1 MIHALIKLHVGN
13 PERYGLPAPDHK
25 FGEAHPTVS
34 GRILDR
40 IAHGTIA
47 PKPNIRRFDGD
58 EVEFDDGSRA
68 HADVVVYCTG
78 YKISF
83 PFFDADLISAPENHI
98 ELFRRVFHPEF
109 DDVFFVALL
118 QPLGATMPLAE
129 AQGQW
134 IADYLK
140 GEYALPPRPALL
152 QDIEDETAAMRK
164 RYVASKRHTIQVDF
178 DDYLHALGKERRA
191 GAERARR
198 QGFRLPVAPGAARAQ
213 VAGMSAAAGLG
224 KRERTK
230 AANREAILVAA
241 RRVFSDIG
249 YGAASVRDVVRETD
263 LATGTFY
270 NYFPDKESVLR
281 ALVDE
286 ITVEARA
293 RVHTARMAATT
304 LEGFVSGGFRAY
316 FEFLAEDPDTVALMR
331 RNSGTIRA
339 MFDEPAL
346 GAGIDELRA
355 DLETAVTQGRI
366 PPHDADLMA
375 VAMVGAGVE
384 IGLHMVERD
393 PPDVE
398 RAVGFVT
405 DVFLGAFERIG

>member
-1 MIHALIKLHVGN
+1 
-13 PERYGLPAPDHK
+13 
-25 FGEAHPTVS
+25 VS
-34 GRILDR
+34 
-40 IAHGTIA
+40 T
-47 PKPNIRRFDGD
+47 
-58 EVEFDDGSRA
+58 
-68 HADVVVYCTG
+68 
-78 YKISF
+78 
-83 PFFDADLISAPENHI
+83 
-98 ELFRRVFHPEF
+98 
-109 DDVFFVALL
+109 
-118 QPLGATMPLAE
+118 
-129 AQGQW
+129 
-134 IADYLK
+134 
-140 GEYALPPRPALL
+140 
-152 QDIEDETAAMRK
+152 TA
-164 RYVASKRHTIQVDF
+164 V
-178 DDYLHALGKERRA
+178 
-191 GAERARR
+191 
-198 QGFRLPVAPGAARAQ
+198 
-213 VAGMSAAAGLG
+213 G

-293 RVHTARMAATT
+293 RVRTARLAATT

-331 RNSGTIRA
+331 RNFGTIRT

-355 DLETAVTQGRI
+355 DLETAVTRGRI

-375 VAMVGAGVE
+375 MAMVGAGVE

-398 RAVGFVT
+398 RAVNFVT
-405 DVFLGAFERIG
+405 DVFLGAFERMG

>member
-1 MIHALIKLHVGN
+1 
-13 PERYGLPAPDHK
+13 
-25 FGEAHPTVS
+25 
-34 GRILDR
+34 
-40 IAHGTIA
+40 
-47 PKPNIRRFDGD
+47 
-58 EVEFDDGSRA
+58 
-68 HADVVVYCTG
+68 
-78 YKISF
+78 
-83 PFFDADLISAPENHI
+83 
-98 ELFRRVFHPEF
+98 
-109 DDVFFVALL
+109 
-118 QPLGATMPLAE
+118 
-129 AQGQW
+129 
-134 IADYLK
+134 
-140 GEYALPPRPALL
+140 
-152 QDIEDETAAMRK
+152 
-164 RYVASKRHTIQVDF
+164 
-178 DDYLHALGKERRA
+178 
-191 GAERARR
+191 
-198 QGFRLPVAPGAARAQ
+198 
-213 VAGMSAAAGLG
+213 MSAAALG

-241 RRVFSDIG
+241 RHVFSTIG

-286 ITVEARA
+286 ITDEARA
-293 RVHTARMAATT
+293 RVHAARMEATT

-316 FEFLAEDPDTVALMR
+316 FELLAEDPDTVALMR

-384 IGLHMVERD
+384 LGLHMVERD

-398 RAVGFVT
+398 RAVAFVT

>member
-1 MIHALIKLHVGN
+1 M
-13 PERYGLPAPDHK
+13 
-25 FGEAHPTVS
+25 T
-34 GRILDR
+34 
-40 IAHGTIA
+40 
-47 PKPNIRRFDGD
+47 
-58 EVEFDDGSRA
+58 
-68 HADVVVYCTG
+68 
-78 YKISF
+78 
-83 PFFDADLISAPENHI
+83 
-98 ELFRRVFHPEF
+98 
-109 DDVFFVALL
+109 
-118 QPLGATMPLAE
+118 
-129 AQGQW
+129 
-134 IADYLK
+134 
-140 GEYALPPRPALL
+140 
-152 QDIEDETAAMRK
+152 
-164 RYVASKRHTIQVDF
+164 
-178 DDYLHALGKERRA
+178 
-191 GAERARR
+191 
-198 QGFRLPVAPGAARAQ
+198 
-213 VAGMSAAAGLG
+213 AAAGVG

-281 ALVDE
+281 ALVGE

-293 RVHTARMAATT
+293 RVRAARTAATT
-304 LEGFVSGGFRAY
+304 LEGFVSAGFRAY
-316 FEFLAEDPDTVALMR
+316 FEFLAEDPETVALMR

-355 DLETAVTQGRI
+355 DLETAVTEGRI

-375 VAMVGAGVE
+375 MAMVGAGVE

-398 RAVGFVT
+398 RAVTFVT

>member
-1 MIHALIKLHVGN
+1 M
-13 PERYGLPAPDHK
+13 
-25 FGEAHPTVS
+25 T
-34 GRILDR
+34 
-40 IAHGTIA
+40 
-47 PKPNIRRFDGD
+47 
-58 EVEFDDGSRA
+58 
-68 HADVVVYCTG
+68 
-78 YKISF
+78 
-83 PFFDADLISAPENHI
+83 
-98 ELFRRVFHPEF
+98 
-109 DDVFFVALL
+109 
-118 QPLGATMPLAE
+118 
-129 AQGQW
+129 
-134 IADYLK
+134 
-140 GEYALPPRPALL
+140 
-152 QDIEDETAAMRK
+152 
-164 RYVASKRHTIQVDF
+164 
-178 DDYLHALGKERRA
+178 
-191 GAERARR
+191 
-198 QGFRLPVAPGAARAQ
+198 
-213 VAGMSAAAGLG
+213 AAAGVG

-293 RVHTARMAATT
+293 RVRAARTAATT
-304 LEGFVSGGFRAY
+304 LEGFVSAGFRAY
-316 FEFLAEDPDTVALMR
+316 FEFLAEDPETVALMR

-355 DLETAVTQGRI
+355 DLETAVTEGRI
-366 PPHDADLMA
+366 PAHDADLMA
-375 VAMVGAGVE
+375 MAMVGAGVE

-398 RAVGFVT
+398 RAVAFVT
-405 DVFLGAFERIG
+405 DVFLGAFERMG

>member
-1 MIHALIKLHVGN
+1 M
-13 PERYGLPAPDHK
+13 
-25 FGEAHPTVS
+25 T
-34 GRILDR
+34 
-40 IAHGTIA
+40 
-47 PKPNIRRFDGD
+47 
-58 EVEFDDGSRA
+58 
-68 HADVVVYCTG
+68 
-78 YKISF
+78 
-83 PFFDADLISAPENHI
+83 
-98 ELFRRVFHPEF
+98 
-109 DDVFFVALL
+109 
-118 QPLGATMPLAE
+118 
-129 AQGQW
+129 
-134 IADYLK
+134 
-140 GEYALPPRPALL
+140 
-152 QDIEDETAAMRK
+152 
-164 RYVASKRHTIQVDF
+164 
-178 DDYLHALGKERRA
+178 
-191 GAERARR
+191 
-198 QGFRLPVAPGAARAQ
+198 
-213 VAGMSAAAGLG
+213 AAAGVG

-281 ALVDE
+281 ALVGE

-293 RVHTARMAATT
+293 RVRAARTAATT
-304 LEGFVSGGFRAY
+304 LEGFVSAGFRAY
-316 FEFLAEDPDTVALMR
+316 FEFLAEDPETVALMR

-355 DLETAVTQGRI
+355 DLETAVTEGRI
-366 PPHDADLMA
+366 PPHEADLMA
-375 VAMVGAGVE
+375 MAMVGAGVE

-398 RAVGFVT
+398 RAVTFVT

>member
-1 MIHALIKLHVGN
+1 M
-13 PERYGLPAPDHK
+13 
-25 FGEAHPTVS
+25 
-34 GRILDR
+34 
-40 IAHGTIA
+40 
-47 PKPNIRRFDGD
+47 
-58 EVEFDDGSRA
+58 
-68 HADVVVYCTG
+68 VVYCTG

-83 PFFDADLISAPENHI
+83 PFFDADLISAPDNHI

-198 QGFRLPVAPGAARAQ
+198 QGFSAAGGRPRRRGRGAGMTAARRLPAA
-213 VAGMSAAAGLG
+213 G

-293 RVHTARMAATT
+293 RVRTARAAATT
-304 LEGFVSGGFRAY
+304 LEEFVSRGFRAY
-316 FEFLAEDPDTVALMR
+316 FEFLAEDPRHR
-331 RNSGTIRA
+331 RA
-339 MFDEPAL
+339 HAPQ
-346 GAGIDELRA
+346 LR
-355 DLETAVTQGRI
+355 DH
-366 PPHDADLMA
+366 PHD
-375 VAMVGAGVE
+375 VRRAGPRR
-384 IGLHMVERD
+384 GHRRSCARTSRRRSR
-393 PPDVE
+393 
-398 RAVGFVT
+398 RAGSRRT
-405 DVFLGAFERIG
+405 TRISWRWRWWAPGWRSACTWSSAIRPTWSAR

>member
-1 MIHALIKLHVGN
+1 M
-13 PERYGLPAPDHK
+13 
-25 FGEAHPTVS
+25 TT
-34 GRILDR
+34 
-40 IAHGTIA
+40 AHGA
-47 PKPNIRRFDGD
+47 
-58 EVEFDDGSRA
+58 V
-68 HADVVVYCTG
+68 
-78 YKISF
+78 
-83 PFFDADLISAPENHI
+83 
-98 ELFRRVFHPEF
+98 
-109 DDVFFVALL
+109 
-118 QPLGATMPLAE
+118 
-129 AQGQW
+129 
-134 IADYLK
+134 
-140 GEYALPPRPALL
+140 
-152 QDIEDETAAMRK
+152 
-164 RYVASKRHTIQVDF
+164 
-178 DDYLHALGKERRA
+178 
-191 GAERARR
+191 
-198 QGFRLPVAPGAARAQ
+198 
-213 VAGMSAAAGLG
+213 G

-286 ITVEARA
+286 ITVRGPRAGAHGADGRHDARGA
-293 RVHTARMAATT
+293 SCRD
-304 LEGFVSGGFRAY
+304 GFRAY

-331 RNSGTIRA
+331 RNSGTIRT

-346 GAGIDELRA
+346 GAGIEELRA
-355 DLETAVTQGRI
+355 DLETAVAQGRI

-398 RAVGFVT
+398 RAVSFVT

>member
-1 MIHALIKLHVGN
+1 M
-13 PERYGLPAPDHK
+13 
-25 FGEAHPTVS
+25 T
-34 GRILDR
+34 
-40 IAHGTIA
+40 
-47 PKPNIRRFDGD
+47 
-58 EVEFDDGSRA
+58 
-68 HADVVVYCTG
+68 
-78 YKISF
+78 
-83 PFFDADLISAPENHI
+83 
-98 ELFRRVFHPEF
+98 
-109 DDVFFVALL
+109 
-118 QPLGATMPLAE
+118 
-129 AQGQW
+129 
-134 IADYLK
+134 
-140 GEYALPPRPALL
+140 
-152 QDIEDETAAMRK
+152 
-164 RYVASKRHTIQVDF
+164 
-178 DDYLHALGKERRA
+178 
-191 GAERARR
+191 
-198 QGFRLPVAPGAARAQ
+198 
-213 VAGMSAAAGLG
+213 AAAGVG

-281 ALVDE
+281 ALVGE

-293 RVHTARMAATT
+293 RVRAARTAATT
-304 LEGFVSGGFRAY
+304 LEGFVSAGFRAY
-316 FEFLAEDPDTVALMR
+316 FEFLAEDPETVALMR

-355 DLETAVTQGRI
+355 DLETAVTEARI

-375 VAMVGAGVE
+375 RAMVGAGVE

-398 RAVGFVT
+398 RAVSFVT

>member
-1 MIHALIKLHVGN
+1 M
-13 PERYGLPAPDHK
+13 
-25 FGEAHPTVS
+25 T
-34 GRILDR
+34 
-40 IAHGTIA
+40 
-47 PKPNIRRFDGD
+47 
-58 EVEFDDGSRA
+58 
-68 HADVVVYCTG
+68 
-78 YKISF
+78 
-83 PFFDADLISAPENHI
+83 
-98 ELFRRVFHPEF
+98 
-109 DDVFFVALL
+109 
-118 QPLGATMPLAE
+118 ATA
-129 AQGQW
+129 
-134 IADYLK
+134 
-140 GEYALPPRPALL
+140 
-152 QDIEDETAAMRK
+152 T
-164 RYVASKRHTIQVDF
+164 
-178 DDYLHALGKERRA
+178 
-191 GAERARR
+191 
-198 QGFRLPVAPGAARAQ
+198 
-213 VAGMSAAAGLG
+213 G

-241 RRVFSDIG
+241 RRVFSTIG

-286 ITVEARA
+286 ITDEARA
-293 RVHTARMAATT
+293 RVHAARMAATT

-316 FEFLAEDPDTVALMR
+316 FELLAEDPDTVALMR

-346 GAGIDELRA
+346 GAGIEELRA

-384 IGLHMVERD
+384 IGLHMLERD

-398 RAVGFVT
+398 RAVAFVT
-405 DVFLGAFERIG
+405 DVFLGAFERVG

>member
-1 MIHALIKLHVGN
+1 
-13 PERYGLPAPDHK
+13 
-25 FGEAHPTVS
+25 
-34 GRILDR
+34 
-40 IAHGTIA
+40 
-47 PKPNIRRFDGD
+47 
-58 EVEFDDGSRA
+58 
-68 HADVVVYCTG
+68 
-78 YKISF
+78 
-83 PFFDADLISAPENHI
+83 
-98 ELFRRVFHPEF
+98 
-109 DDVFFVALL
+109 
-118 QPLGATMPLAE
+118 
-129 AQGQW
+129 
-134 IADYLK
+134 
-140 GEYALPPRPALL
+140 
-152 QDIEDETAAMRK
+152 
-164 RYVASKRHTIQVDF
+164 
-178 DDYLHALGKERRA
+178 
-191 GAERARR
+191 
-198 QGFRLPVAPGAARAQ
+198 
-213 VAGMSAAAGLG
+213 MSAAALG

-241 RRVFSDIG
+241 RHVFSTVG

-286 ITVEARA
+286 ITDEARA
-293 RVHTARMAATT
+293 RVHAARMEATT

-316 FEFLAEDPDTVALMR
+316 FELLAEDPDTVALMR

-346 GAGIDELRA
+346 GAGIEELRA

-384 IGLHMVERD
+384 LGLHMVERD

-398 RAVGFVT
+398 RAVDFVT

>member
-1 MIHALIKLHVGN
+1 M
-13 PERYGLPAPDHK
+13 
-25 FGEAHPTVS
+25 T
-34 GRILDR
+34 
-40 IAHGTIA
+40 T
-47 PKPNIRRFDGD
+47 
-58 EVEFDDGSRA
+58 
-68 HADVVVYCTG
+68 
-78 YKISF
+78 
-83 PFFDADLISAPENHI
+83 
-98 ELFRRVFHPEF
+98 
-109 DDVFFVALL
+109 
-118 QPLGATMPLAE
+118 AT
-129 AQGQW
+129 
-134 IADYLK
+134 
-140 GEYALPPRPALL
+140 
-152 QDIEDETAAMRK
+152 
-164 RYVASKRHTIQVDF
+164 
-178 DDYLHALGKERRA
+178 
-191 GAERARR
+191 
-198 QGFRLPVAPGAARAQ
+198 
-213 VAGMSAAAGLG
+213 GLG

-230 AANREAILVAA
+230 AANREAILAA
-241 RRVFSDIG
+241 GRRVFSDLG

-293 RVHTARMAATT
+293 RVRTARMAATT

-346 GAGIDELRA
+346 GAGIEELRA

-398 RAVGFVT
+398 RAVTFVT